1 MQNKELVECIIR
13 EVLKR
18 LDQKNIAFS
27 DKKKLLLTEDIEL
40 NLSRNTRAKYE
51 LRIFDKLELDDKLTG
66 FEDLIITELNTKLLL
81 EVSEL
86 IQINSKAE
94 VILKF
99 LLQGKNVYVL
109 TGGVK
114 YYQYQKTSPKT
125 LYNKI
130 MEAENK
136 LRSYGIEFL
145 TLEELELKLN
155 KKSSAASL
163 KAQETETDS
172 NSEYFLLDKKLI
184 DYSIIKN
191 LHERNYSEIEVP
203 AKSIVTALAEDF
215 IKDKNIK
222 LKIIKGR

>member
-1 MQNKELVECIIR
+1 MQNKELIECITR

-18 LDQKNIAFS
+18 LDEKDISPS
-27 DKKKLLLTEDIEL
+27 DKKKLLLIEDIEL
-40 NLSRNTRAKYE
+40 NLSKKTKAKYE
-51 LRIFDKLELDDKLTG
+51 LCIFDKLAKKNNLSG
-66 FEDLIITELNTKLLL
+66 FENLIITELNTKLML

-86 IQINSKAE
+86 IQINPKAE

-114 YYQYQKTSPKT
+114 YYQYQQTSPKT

-136 LRSYGIEFL
+136 LRSFGIEFL
-145 TLEELELKLN
+145 TLEELEVKLN
-155 KKSSAASL
+155 SNSSAAGL
-163 KAQETETDS
+163 KTKETGADS

-191 LHERNYSEIEVP
+191 LYEKNHSNIEVP
-203 AKSIVTALAEDF
+203 ATSIVTALAEDF

-222 LKIIKGR
+222 LKFIEGR